1 MLVVQSDCQ
10 VSIFSGPGASVQ
22 INAMLAF
29 FIKAKGYLY
38 VSFAFNQAL
47 KNSKLFGQAY
57 LRGYSKSRKKQ
68 SSGLRCFLSKP
79 CQGLHQPLLNC
90 AIVLF
95 WCYTFKFCLLKFS
108 LSSGSNYPAT
118 TTAKVSRIFPYH
130 STNAFSPS
138 FATTKPEVFLLSGF
152 MSFQTHA
159 FLQNISSLNRSSNLT
174 PFSPLSSYTHP

>member
-10 VSIFSGPGASVQ
+10 VSILSVPGASVQ

-47 KNSKLFGQAY
+47 KNSKLSGQAQ

-79 CQGLHQPLLNC
+79 FQGLHQPLLNC

-108 LSSGSNYPAT
+108 LSSGSNYNYCNYNC
-118 TTAKVSRIFPYH
+118 KGLQDFPLPFNQCFQ
-130 STNAFSPS
+130 S
-138 FATTKPEVFLLSGF
+138 LLCHHK
-152 MSFQTHA
+152 T
-159 FLQNISSLNRSSNLT
+159 
-174 PFSPLSSYTHP
+174 